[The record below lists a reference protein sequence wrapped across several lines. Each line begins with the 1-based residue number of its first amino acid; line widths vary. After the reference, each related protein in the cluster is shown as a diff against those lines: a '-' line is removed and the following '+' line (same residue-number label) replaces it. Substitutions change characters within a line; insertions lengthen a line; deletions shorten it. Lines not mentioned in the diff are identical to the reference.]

1 MSNQYQGYQ
10 INKTEAGQSCELKQ
24 LSDDDLM
31 EGDVTVQIEYS
42 TLNYKDGLALTGKA
56 PVIRTFPMTPGI
68 DFCGSVTSS
77 LNSRFKVGDKVI
89 LNGFG
94 VGEVHS
100 GGYAQKARV
109 KGDWLVSLPDGID
122 SRQAMAIGTAG
133 YTAMLC
139 VLALEKHG
147 ISAGSGDIL
156 VTGASGGV
164 GSVAVAILS
173 KLGYRVVATT
183 GRMQEK
189 DYLLG
194 LGAADVID
202 RADFSEKARPLN
214 KELWAGAIDVA
225 GGNTLANVL
234 SQIKYGGAVAACGLA
249 ESMNLPTSVAPFIL
263 RGITLYGV
271 DSVMASLDKREQAW
285 QRLAQDLDMSLLEE
299 LSFELEFTDLP
310 QAAEDILAGKVRG
323 RAIVKIPG

>member
-1 MSNQYQGYQ
+1 MANQYWGYQ

-24 LSDDDLM
+24 LTDDDLM
-31 EGDVTVQIEYS
+31 EGDVTVEVEYS
-42 TLNYKDGLALTGKA
+42 TLNYKDGLALTGKV
-56 PVIRTFPMTPGI
+56 PVVRTFPMTPGI
-68 DFCGSVTSS
+68 DFAGTVTSS
-77 LNSRFKVGDKVI
+77 LNSRFKVGDKVV

-109 KGDWLVSLPDGID
+109 NGDWLVSLPDGID

-147 ISAGSGDIL
+147 INPDSGDIL

-173 KLGYRVVATT
+173 KLGYRVVAAT
-183 GRMQEK
+183 GRMDEK

-194 LGAADVID
+194 LGAADIMD
-202 RADFSEKARPLN
+202 RADFSGKPRPLY

-249 ESMNLPTSVAPFIL
+249 ESMELPTSVAPFIL
-263 RGITLYGV
+263 RGVTLYGI
-271 DSVMASLDKREQAW
+271 DSVMASLQKREQAW
-285 QRLAQDLDMSLLEE
+285 ARLAQDLDLGLLED
-299 LSFELEFTDLP
+299 LSFELDFADLP
-310 QAAEDILAGKVRG
+310 QAAEDILAGKIRG
-323 RAIVKIPG
+323 RAIVKIPR

>member
-31 EGDVTVQIEYS
+31 EGDVTVDVEYS
-42 TLNYKDGLALTGKA
+42 TLNYKDGLALTGKS
-56 PVIRTFPMTPGI
+56 PVVRVFPLTPGI
-68 DFCGSVTSS
+68 DFSGRVSASD
-77 LNSRFKVGDKVI
+77 NSRFKVGDKVI

-109 KGDWLVSLPDGID
+109 NGDWLVSLPAGID
-122 SRQAMAIGTAG
+122 TRQAMAIGTAG

-139 VLALEKHG
+139 VLALEQHG
-147 ISAGSGDIL
+147 IKPDSGDIL

-164 GSVAVAILS
+164 GSVAIAILS
-173 KLGYRVVATT
+173 KLGYRVVAVT
-183 GRMQEK
+183 GRMDER
-189 DYLLG
+189 DYLMG

-202 RADFSEKARPLN
+202 RADFSAKPRPLY

-234 SQIKYGGAVAACGLA
+234 SQIKHDGAVAACGLA
-249 ESMNLPTSVAPFIL
+249 ESMELPTSVAPFIL
-263 RGITLYGV
+263 RGVTLYGI
-271 DSVMASLDKREQAW
+271 DSVMASLEKREQAW
-285 QRLAQDLDMSLLEE
+285 ARLAQDLDLELLEQ
-299 LSFELEFTDLP
+299 LSFDLDFADLP
-310 QAAEDILAGKVRG
+310 QAAEDILAGKIRG
-323 RAIVKIPG
+323 RAIVKIP

>member
-31 EGDVTVQIEYS
+31 EGDVTVEVEYS
-42 TLNYKDGLALTGKA
+42 TLNYKDGLALTGKS
-56 PVIRTFPMTPGI
+56 PVVRIFPLTPGI
-68 DFCGSVTSS
+68 DFSGRVISS
-77 LNSRFKVGDKVI
+77 DNSRFKAGDQVI

-109 KGDWLVSLPDGID
+109 NGDWLVSLPAGID

-133 YTAMLC
+133 YTAMLS
-139 VLALEKHG
+139 VLALENHG
-147 ISAGSGDIL
+147 IDPDSGDIL

-173 KLGYRVVATT
+173 KLGYRVVAVT
-183 GRMQEK
+183 GRMDEK
-189 DYLLG
+189 DYLMG

-202 RADFSEKARPLN
+202 RADFSAKPRPLY

-234 SQIKYGGAVAACGLA
+234 SQIKRGGAVAACGLA
-249 ESMNLPTSVAPFIL
+249 ESMELPTSVAPFIL
-263 RGITLYGV
+263 RGVTLYGI
-271 DSVMASLDKREQAW
+271 DSVMASLEKREQAW
-285 QRLAQDLDMSLLEE
+285 ARLARDLDLELLED
-299 LSFELEFTDLP
+299 LSFDLDFTDLP
-310 QAAEDILAGKVRG
+310 QAAEDILAGKIRG
-323 RAIVKIPG
+323 RAVVKIPQ